1 MKKNGCHRTNCFE
14 LFGFDI
20 LLDSDLKPWL
30 LEVNLSSSM
39 AADSPLDWNIKS
51 NVITDTFNCVGMKR
65 FDRKKESLNKIKH
78 RMKGYYNNKP
88 GGAGANSSSKKFG
101 AGVFGV
107 GVTTGSNGITT
118 ADITNNSVS
127 PQMAALIEKFV
138 CDNSMEF
145 GHMSEALKRATIFKY
160 KEIIAETL
168 SENNRKGAFV
178 RIYPAKGSEYYD

>member
-30 LEVNLSSSM
+30 LEVNLSPSM

-51 NVITDTFNCVGMKR
+51 NVMTDTLNLCGMKR

-88 GGAGANSSSKKFG
+88 GTTGSSNKKFG

-107 GVTTGSNGITT
+107 GMTTNSNGVAA
-118 ADITNNSVS
+118 ADVTHNSVS
-127 PQMAALIEKFV
+127 PQMAALIEKFIGE
-138 CDNSMEF
+138 NAMEF
-145 GHMSEALKRATIFKY
+145 GHMSEAMKKATIFKY
-160 KEIIAETL
+160 KEIISETL
-168 SENNRKGAFV
+168 AENSRRGAFV
-178 RIYPAKGSEYYD
+178 RIYPAKGSDSLD